1 MTGNCKKHG
10 VTEFTLA
17 DANGNSVCRKCVQEW
32 VQGWMVQGTL
42 VALQDYLK
50 AQETLPFSMGCHM
63 DKSAC
68 SLCSDLPHDQHLA
81 PKFHKGPEAVE
92 FFAVSFVMAPKCAAC
107 GQTMK
112 VAPGSQY
119 RCVNGRGGVRCP
131 EFNKPVFTGIT
142 PMPAEPTFKLFSG
155 ENNLPAIKCLKCG
168 RISYSLN
175 DIKFRYC
182 GDCNEF
188 HDEHSR

>member
-119 RCVNGRGGVRCP
+119 RCVNGRGPVPGVQQAGLHGHHADACGAYVQAVFGREQSPCHQVPQVRENLLQP
-131 EFNKPVFTGIT
+131 ERHQVP
-142 PMPAEPTFKLFSG
+142 L
-155 ENNLPAIKCLKCG
+155 L
-168 RISYSLN
+168 R
-175 DIKFRYC
+175 
-182 GDCNEF
+182 
-188 HDEHSR
+188 